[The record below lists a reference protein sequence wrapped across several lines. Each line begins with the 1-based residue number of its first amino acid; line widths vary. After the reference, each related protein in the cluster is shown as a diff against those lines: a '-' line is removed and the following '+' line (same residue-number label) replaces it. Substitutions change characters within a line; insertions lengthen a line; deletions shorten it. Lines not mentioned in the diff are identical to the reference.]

1 MPETNQETAAGGRR
15 FWQRRRFWLVSGGTL
30 MGLAALVAVAPRAS
44 AYRALAGHGFGGGH
58 GRHAFGA
65 QVLKDPA
72 AAKRHAGMAVEWALR
87 GVDATEEQKQQAKRI
102 TDRLVDQLGP
112 VIEKHQGFRESMARE
127 LAKPEIDREALE
139 RLRREEIALAD
150 QASKLAVSSIADLG
164 EVLTPE
170 QRAELVAF
178 AHRFH
183 AEGPMN

>member
-1 MPETNQETAAGGRR
+1 MPETNQGTGAGGTR
-15 FWQRRRFWLVSGGTL
+15 FWQRRRFWLVGGGTL
-30 MGLAALVAVAPRAS
+30 MGLATLVAVAPRAS
-44 AYRALAGHGFGGGH
+44 AYRALVGQGFGGGH

-65 QVLKDPA
+65 RLLKDPA

-87 GVDATEEQKQQAKRI
+87 GVDATDEQKQQAKRI
-102 TDRLVDQLGP
+102 TDRLIDDISP
-112 VIEKHQGFRESMARE
+112 SIEKHRGFREAMVRE

-150 QASKLAVSSIADLG
+150 QASKQAMTAIADLG

-178 AHRFH
+178 AHRLH
-183 AEGPMN
+183 AEGPMH